1 MVMKNKW
8 KKGFFLLL
16 GVDLLIVLILLFLIL
31 APGTNRTKIPLQK
44 KQAGENVS
52 FYIQSNKA
60 DLNKLINY
68 YLKKQ
73 AAGAPIDYQIKLADE
88 VELYGTLPFFSEQL
102 NMKLTFEPEALK
114 NGDLV
119 LRQNSI
125 SIGNLNLPVAYVLQ
139 FISENYKLPKGVVIR
154 PNDKLIYMN
163 MDQFKL
169 KSNAKVKV
177 NKFDLKKDDIA
188 FTLLVPIK

>member
-1 MVMKNKW
+1 MKNKW
-8 KKGFFLLL
+8 KKGFFLIL
-16 GVDLLIVLILLFLIL
+16 GIDLLIVLILLFLVI
-31 APGTNRTKIPLQK
+31 APGTNNRENQLSK
-44 KQAGENVS
+44 KPNGENVS
-52 FYIQSNKA
+52 FYIQSNKE

-73 AAGAPIDYQIKLADE
+73 AANTPIDYQIKLADE

-114 NGDLV
+114 NGDLI
-119 LRQNSI
+119 LKQKSI
-125 SIGNLNLPVAYVLQ
+125 SIGNLQLPAAYVLQ
-139 FISENYKLPKGVVIR
+139 FISENYKLPQGVEIR

-177 NKFDLKKDDIA
+177 NKFDLKKNDIA
-188 FTLLVPIK
+188 FTLLVPVK

>member
-1 MVMKNKW
+1 MTKNKW
-8 KKGFFLLL
+8 KKGFFLIL
-16 GVDLLIVLILLFLIL
+16 GIDLLVVLILLFLVI
-31 APGTNRTKIPLQK
+31 APGTNNSENQLSK
-44 KQAGENVS
+44 KPIGENVS
-52 FYIQSNKA
+52 FYIQSNKE
-60 DLNKLINY
+60 DLNKLINF

-73 AAGAPIDYQIKLADE
+73 AADAPIDYQIKLADE

-119 LRQNSI
+119 LRQKSI
-125 SIGNLNLPVAYVLQ
+125 SIGNLQLPAAYVLQ
-139 FISENYKLPKGVVIR
+139 FISENYKLPKGVEIR

-169 KSNAKVKV
+169 KSNTEVKV